1 MTSVTASHDDDRNTF
16 PVILRSALMEMLSE
30 DVIVYEQSTDVTF
43 ISAEEVQKC
52 RLQELYAQT
61 LRSFQ
66 L

>member
-16 PVILRSALMEMLSE
+16 PVILRSALMEMLFE

-43 ISAEEVQKC
+43 ISAEEVS
-52 RLQELYAQT
+52 QELYAQT